1 MTELRPA
8 DRAAIAAI
16 ETALVEARRTGDEQ
30 TPFAIIAGSLAEFGV
45 AIPQPSRPSALL
57 VEHGRDEWLRRLRS
71 GGRSESALRA
81 YRTAIDDLLA
91 WAERSRRG
99 SELFEE
105 RAIVDYLDDY
115 QRRLSPAPAT
125 YHRRF
130 LVLRRFM
137 RWVSRR
143 DGVPDPFLDLDAPPK
158 PRQESDWLTPE
169 EFRRMVAAASQPRR
183 RHAGIVERDQLV
195 LLALVTTGLRRSE
208 LIALDWRDLEL
219 DGRPSL
225 LVRRGKG
232 GKPRRQPLASQIG
245 DELRRLREEKNPQPT
260 DPVFCGLAG
269 GRLQPKVLAGIIRR
283 AVDGAGIEKKVTAH
297 TLRHTAA
304 SWLRQATG
312 DARLVAEYLGH
323 ADLST
328 VSRYAH
334 VATDELHGA
343 AAVLAAHASHEPT
356 SGSGHSEAAPV
367 SSSRR
372 QPVSAA
378 LDDERRKD
386 PEISESDP
394 HCLLADL
401 EVAG

>member
-1 MTELRPA
+1 MRAA
-8 DRAAIAAI
+8 DRAAVAAL
-16 ETALVEARRTGDEQ
+16 ETALAESRRARDERP
-30 TPFAIIAGSLAEFGV
+30 PFLVLASAITDLGV
-45 AIPQPSRPSALL
+45 APPPPRPSADL
-57 VEHGRDEWLRRLRS
+57 VARGRDEWLRRLRS

-81 YRTAIDDLLA
+81 YRNAIDDLLL
-91 WAERSRRG
+91 WAEREGRAG
-99 SELFEE
+99 ELFEE

-115 QRRLSPAPAT
+115 RRRLAPAPAT

-143 DGVPDPFLDLDAPPK
+143 EGVPDPFLDLDAPPK

-169 EFRRMVAAASQPRR
+169 EFQRMLAAAAQPRR
-183 RHAGIVERDQLV
+183 RHTGIVQRDQLV

-208 LIALDWRDLEL
+208 LIALEWRDLTL
-219 DGRPSL
+219 DDPRPSL

-232 GKPRRQPLASQIG
+232 GKPRRQPLAPQLAA
-245 DELRRLREEKNPQPT
+245 ELRRLRHYGQPAAS

-269 GRLQPKVLAGIIRR
+269 GRLQPKVLEAIVKRAAERAG
-283 AVDGAGIEKKVTAH
+283 VEKRVTAH

-323 ADLST
+323 ADLTT

-334 VATDELHGA
+334 VAGDELHEA
-343 AAVLAAHASHEPT
+343 AAVL
-356 SGSGHSEAAPV
+356 GG
-367 SSSRR
+367 R
-372 QPVSAA
+372 
-378 LDDERRKD
+378 
-386 PEISESDP
+386 
-394 HCLLADL
+394 
-401 EVAG
+401 AGLPR

>member
-1 MTELRPA
+1 MKAA
-8 DRAAIAAI
+8 DRAAFAAL
-16 ETALVEARRTGDEQ
+16 ETALTEARQARDERP
-30 TPFAIIAGSLAEFGV
+30 PFLVLASAITDLGV
-45 AIPQPSRPSALL
+45 SPPPPRPSADL
-57 VEHGRDEWLRRLRS
+57 VTRGRDEWLRRLRS

-81 YRTAIDDLLA
+81 YRNAIDDLLM
-91 WAERSRRG
+91 WAEREGRA

-115 QRRLSPAPAT
+115 QRRLAPAPAT

-143 DGVPDPFLDLDAPPK
+143 GGVPDPFLDLDAPPK

-169 EFRRMVAAASQPRR
+169 EFQRMLAAAGEPRR
-183 RHAGIVERDQLV
+183 RHTGIVERDQLV

-208 LIALDWRDLEL
+208 LLALNWRDLAL
-219 DGRPSL
+219 DGPRPSL
-225 LVRRGKG
+225 LVRFGKG
-232 GKPRRQPLASQIG
+232 GKPRRQPLAPQLAHNIS
-245 DELRRLREEKNPQPT
+245 RLRDEESPAPD

-269 GRLQPKVLAGIIRR
+269 GRLQPKVLAAIVKRTAER
-283 AVDGAGIEKKVTAH
+283 AGIEKKVTAH

-334 VATDELHGA
+334 VANDELHQA
-343 AAVLAAHASHEPT
+343 ASTLGDRASLIPKVRLVSPNEEAGHAA
-356 SGSGHSEAAPV
+356 
-367 SSSRR
+367 
-372 QPVSAA
+372 
-378 LDDERRKD
+378 
-386 PEISESDP
+386 
-394 HCLLADL
+394 
-401 EVAG
+401 

>member
-1 MTELRPA
+1 MRAA
-8 DRAAIAAI
+8 DRAAVAAL
-16 ETALVEARRTGDEQ
+16 ETALAEARRARDERP
-30 TPFAIIAGSLAEFGV
+30 PFLVLASAITDLGV
-45 AIPQPSRPSALL
+45 PPPPPRPSADL
-57 VEHGRDEWLRRLRS
+57 VARRRDEWLRRLRS

-81 YRTAIDDLLA
+81 YRNAIDDLLM
-91 WAERSRRG
+91 WAEREGRA

-115 QRRLSPAPAT
+115 QHRLAPAPAT

-143 DGVPDPFLDLDAPPK
+143 EGVPDPFLDLDAPPK

-169 EFRRMVAAASQPRR
+169 EFQRMLAAAAQPRR
-183 RHAGIVERDQLV
+183 RHTGIVERDQLV

-208 LIALDWRDLEL
+208 LIALDWRDLSL
-219 DGRPSL
+219 DGPQPSL

-232 GKPRRQPLASQIG
+232 GKPRRQPLAPQLAN
-245 DELRRLREEKNPQPT
+245 ELRRLREERQSAPS

-269 GRLQPKVLAGIIRR
+269 GRVQPKVLAAIVKR
-283 AVDGAGIEKKVTAH
+283 AAQRAGIEKKVTAH

-312 DARLVAEYLGH
+312 DVRLVAEYLGH
-323 ADLST
+323 ADLTT

-334 VATDELHGA
+334 VASDELHK
-343 AAVLAAHASHEPT
+343 AAVQLGDHLELAAT
-356 SGSGHSEAAPV
+356 RRRAA
-367 SSSRR
+367 
-372 QPVSAA
+372 
-378 LDDERRKD
+378 
-386 PEISESDP
+386 
-394 HCLLADL
+394 
-401 EVAG
+401 